1 MIDFARINAA
11 ALGCFESLLCE
22 WLPGGKRRGG
32 EFICGDLSGNAGG
45 SLSVNLRTGLWA
57 DFSGD
62 ARGGDPVSLL
72 AAIRNCSQ
80 ADAARELDAKLSAGG
95 IQERRAPVAG
105 PDGRPADA
113 GDWQAEPFAPK
124 GTPAPVPWH
133 PGFGG
138 APPASWTYRTATG
151 EIIGLVC
158 RYNTEAG
165 KEIIPFAWCKNTLT
179 GETRWKFKSF
189 AKPRPLYRLDVLASN
204 PDAGVIL
211 VEGEK
216 TADAAQRML
225 GDSVVVTTWPGGSKA
240 VTQTDWKPLEGRR
253 VIIWPDNDQPGRD
266 AAEWVKRTHS
276 QAFIVPPPPGKPVG
290 WDLADA
296 ETEGWTGEMIRAH
309 VKACKQKHHENQT
322 KPETS
327 QASAEEAGAENVSPL
342 EETDAQQIR
351 AEQIR
356 VGADAA
362 SLIHNQD
369 YIQSDDTPPPSDAE
383 GDLHVERAP
392 EPEPD
397 HIPPEESTAKP
408 AATIGGVE
416 LPFRILGHNQ
426 GTFFYLPRGSK
437 QIVELSASEH
447 KHLQLLQLAPDAW
460 WNQIFA
466 SKDGPDW
473 KAAANMLVQ
482 QSYDAGVFTPKRLR
496 GRGAWLD
503 GENIVLH
510 VGDRLF
516 VNGVPVAMSE
526 FESRY
531 IYEQGQPLEHSDA
544 IPLPMPEAARLAELC
559 DLLPWRH
566 SIHGMLLTGWCV
578 VAPICGV
585 LAWRP
590 HVWISGPSGS
600 GKTWVVTNIVD
611 PLVGKTALQVQSA
624 TTEAGIRQALR
635 SDALPVVF
643 DEAESEDKTGQGRM
657 QRILELARQASSET
671 GAGIIK
677 GTAGGRAMEFSVRSC
692 FVFASIGIA
701 AVQRADTSRITP
713 LELSKRS
720 GEAGAKAFADLKA
733 LWAETVGKPGFA
745 DGLRARALA
754 NARTIRANS
763 KTLARAVAAKLGDQR
778 IGDQLGAL
786 LAGAFAVTTDQ
797 QFTDEQAAR
806 RVDNLDWSPFLP
818 DATDTDEVQAL
829 NVLMDSHIRVDDGRG
844 SYTASVGELISQSQA
859 DVIDT
864 VKDAAKATLLRHG
877 IKVEDDWLTVSNSH
891 HSLRKV
897 FADTPW
903 AGKWKDQL
911 ARVKGA
917 EGRPATRFGPAKHR
931 AVSIPLAECMA

>member
-1 MIDFARINAA
+1 M
-11 ALGCFESLLCE
+11 
-22 WLPGGKRRGG
+22 
-32 EFICGDLSGNAGG
+32 
-45 SLSVNLRTGLWA
+45 SV
-57 DFSGD
+57 
-62 ARGGDPVSLL
+62 
-72 AAIRNCSQ
+72 
-80 ADAARELDAKLSAGG
+80 
-95 IQERRAPVAG
+95 
-105 PDGRPADA
+105 
-113 GDWQAEPFAPK
+113 
-124 GTPAPVPWH
+124 
-133 PGFGG
+133 
-138 APPASWTYRTATG
+138 
-151 EIIGLVC
+151 
-158 RYNTEAG
+158 
-165 KEIIPFAWCKNTLT
+165 
-179 GETRWKFKSF
+179 
-189 AKPRPLYRLDVLASN
+189 
-204 PDAGVIL
+204 
-211 VEGEK
+211 
-216 TADAAQRML
+216 
-225 GDSVVVTTWPGGSKA
+225 
-240 VTQTDWKPLEGRR
+240 
-253 VIIWPDNDQPGRD
+253 
-266 AAEWVKRTHS
+266 
-276 QAFIVPPPPGKPVG
+276 FIVTPPPGKPAG

-296 ETEGWTGEMIRAH
+296 EAEGWTGEMIRAH
-309 VKACKQKHHENQT
+309 VKACKQAAAQ
-322 KPETS
+322 PE
-327 QASAEEAGAENVSPL
+327 P
-342 EETDAQQIR
+342 AQPP
-351 AEQIR
+351 EP
-356 VGADAA
+356 
-362 SLIHNQD
+362 IHNQD
-369 YIQSDDTPPPSDAE
+369 YIPNDDTPPPSDTE

-397 HIPPEESTAKP
+397 HIPPDESTAKP
-408 AATIGGVE
+408 AAVIGGVE

-526 FESRY
+526 FESKF

-859 DVIDT
+859 DVVDT

-891 HSLRKV
+891 HSLRRV

>member
-1 MIDFARINAA
+1 M
-11 ALGCFESLLCE
+11 
-22 WLPGGKRRGG
+22 
-32 EFICGDLSGNAGG
+32 
-45 SLSVNLRTGLWA
+45 SV
-57 DFSGD
+57 
-62 ARGGDPVSLL
+62 
-72 AAIRNCSQ
+72 
-80 ADAARELDAKLSAGG
+80 
-95 IQERRAPVAG
+95 
-105 PDGRPADA
+105 
-113 GDWQAEPFAPK
+113 
-124 GTPAPVPWH
+124 
-133 PGFGG
+133 
-138 APPASWTYRTATG
+138 
-151 EIIGLVC
+151 
-158 RYNTEAG
+158 
-165 KEIIPFAWCKNTLT
+165 
-179 GETRWKFKSF
+179 
-189 AKPRPLYRLDVLASN
+189 
-204 PDAGVIL
+204 
-211 VEGEK
+211 
-216 TADAAQRML
+216 
-225 GDSVVVTTWPGGSKA
+225 
-240 VTQTDWKPLEGRR
+240 
-253 VIIWPDNDQPGRD
+253 
-266 AAEWVKRTHS
+266 
-276 QAFIVPPPPGKPVG
+276 FIVPPPPGKPVG

-296 ETEGWTGEMIRAH
+296 EQEGWTGEMIRAH
-309 VKACKQKHHENQT
+309 VRLCKQQHHENQT

-327 QASAEEAGAENVSPL
+327 KASTEEAGAENRPNGFEGSGQSVFPNAGNRDGNELTQPAEPL
-342 EETDAQQIR
+342 
-351 AEQIR
+351 
-356 VGADAA
+356 
-362 SLIHNQD
+362 HNQD
-369 YIQSDDTPPPSDAE
+369 YIQSEDSPPPSDTE

-397 HIPPEESTAKP
+397 HIPPDESTPKP

-526 FESRY
+526 FESRF

-544 IPLPMPEAARLAELC
+544 IPLPMSEAARLAELC
-559 DLLPWRH
+559 DMLPWRH

-859 DVIDT
+859 DVVDT

-891 HSLRKV
+891 HSLRRV

-917 EGRPATRFGPAKHR
+917 EGCQSVRFGKSVHR
-931 AVSIPLAECMA
+931 AVRIPLE

>member
-1 MIDFARINAA
+1 MIDFTRINAA

-32 EFICGDLSGNAGG
+32 EFICGDLAGNAGG

-80 ADAARELDAKLSAGG
+80 AEAARELDAKLSAGG

-138 APPASWTYRTATG
+138 APSASWTYRTATG

-158 RYNTEAG
+158 RYNTETG
-165 KEIIPFAWCKNTLT
+165 KEIIPFAWCRNSRT
-179 GETRWKFKSF
+179 GESRWKFKSF
-189 AKPRPLYRLDVLASN
+189 SKPRPLYRLDVLAAN

-240 VTQTDWKPLEGRR
+240 VTQTDWTPLEGRR
-253 VIIWPDNDQPGRD
+253 VIIWPDNDQPGSD
-266 AAEWVKRTHS
+266 AAGWVKRTHGQS
-276 QAFIVPPPPGKPVG
+276 FIVTPPIGKPVG

-296 ETEGWTGEMIRAH
+296 EQEGWTGEMIRAH
-309 VKACKQKHHENQT
+309 VKACKQSAAQ
-322 KPETS
+322 PE
-327 QASAEEAGAENVSPL
+327 P
-342 EETDAQQIR
+342 AQPP
-351 AEQIR
+351 EPM
-356 VGADAA
+356 
-362 SLIHNQD
+362 HNRD
-369 YIQSDDTPPPSDAE
+369 YIQSEDTPPPSDAE
-383 GDLHVERAP
+383 GDSHVERAP

-397 HIPPEESTAKP
+397 HIPPEESTP
-408 AATIGGVE
+408 IPPPSIGGVE

-503 GENIVLH
+503 GEDIVLH

-526 FESRY
+526 FESRF

-600 GKTWVVTNIVD
+600 GKTWVVTNIID

-806 RVDNLDWSPFLP
+806 RVDNLDWAPFLP

-859 DVIDT
+859 DVVET

-891 HSLRKV
+891 HHLRRV

>member
-138 APPASWTYRTATG
+138 APSASWTYRTATG

-165 KEIIPFAWCKNTLT
+165 KEIIPFSWCRNAKT

-189 AKPRPLYRLDVLASN
+189 AKPRPLYRLDVLAAN

-225 GDSVVVTTWPGGSKA
+225 GDSVIVTTWPGGSKA
-240 VTQTDWKPLEGRR
+240 VTQTDWTPLEGRR

-266 AAEWVKRTHS
+266 AAEWVKRTHGQS
-276 QAFIVPPPPGKPVG
+276 FIVTPPPGKPVG

-296 ETEGWTGEMIRAH
+296 ETEGWTGDTIRAW
-309 VKACKQKHHENQT
+309 VAECKQAAAQ
-322 KPETS
+322 PEPA
-327 QASAEEAGAENVSPL
+327 QLPEPL
-342 EETDAQQIR
+342 
-351 AEQIR
+351 
-356 VGADAA
+356 
-362 SLIHNQD
+362 HNQD
-369 YIQSDDTPPPSDAE
+369 YIPNEDTPPPSDAE
-383 GDLHVERAP
+383 VDLHVERAP

-397 HIPPEESTAKP
+397 HIPPDESTP
-408 AATIGGVE
+408 IPPPSIGGVE

-526 FESRY
+526 FESRF

-544 IPLPMPEAARLAELC
+544 IPLTMPEAARLAELC

-600 GKTWVVTNIVD
+600 GKTWVVTNIID

-713 LELSKRS
+713 LELSKRN
-720 GEAGAKAFADLKA
+720 GESGAKAFADLKA

-859 DVIDT
+859 DVVDT

-877 IKVEDDWLTVSNSH
+877 IKVEDGWLTVSNSH
-891 HSLRKV
+891 HSLRRV